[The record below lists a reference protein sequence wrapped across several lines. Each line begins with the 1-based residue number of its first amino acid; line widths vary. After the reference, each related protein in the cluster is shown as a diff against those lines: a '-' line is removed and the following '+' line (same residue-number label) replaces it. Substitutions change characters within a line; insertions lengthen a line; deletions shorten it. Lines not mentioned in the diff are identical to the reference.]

1 MAFSFL
7 KPGKFFIG
15 LSTVAVLASLAL
27 IVYPG
32 PKLSIEFTGGTLME
46 VVMPAEATTTAL
58 ADAIK
63 SAQLTPKIDAVAVAR
78 TKEGTAIIRLRGLSN
93 DEHNALIAYLDTQ
106 FGKIEERQFTT
117 IGPTVGE
124 SLKRSAVTATI
135 VACIAV
141 ALYVAFAFRSV
152 PRKLSPWRFGVI
164 TVIALVHDV
173 LITLGVFIILG
184 KFTTFEI
191 DTLFISALLTTLG
204 YSVNDTIVIFDRIR
218 ENVINQGKHEDF
230 YHLVDRS
237 LRETFTRSFNTG
249 LATLFMLLALYF
261 LGSSTIQW
269 FLLALI
275 VGISVGT
282 YSSLFLAAP
291 LLVFWKKRG

>member
-1 MAFSFL
+1 VAFSFL
-7 KPGKFFIG
+7 KLGKFFIG
-15 LSTVAVLASLAL
+15 LSSLAVIASLAL

-46 VVMPAEATTTAL
+46 IVTPKNSTNTAIGDAVKAFAT
-58 ADAIK
+58 
-63 SAQLTPKIDAVAVAR
+63 TPKIDAVAVAR
-78 TKEGTAIIRLRGLSN
+78 TSENTTLLRLRSLTN
-93 DEHNALIAYLDTQ
+93 EEHNALLAHLEGA
-106 FGKIEERQFTT
+106 FGKIEELQFTT
-117 IGPTVGE
+117 IGPTVGA
-124 SLKRSAVTATI
+124 SLKRSAITATI
-135 VACIAV
+135 LACIAV
-141 ALYVAFAFRSV
+141 ALYVAFAFRAV

-164 TVIALVHDV
+164 TVIALAHDV
-173 LITLGVFIILG
+173 IITLGVFILLG

-230 YHLVDRS
+230 YHLTDRS

-249 LATLFMLLALYF
+249 LCTLFMLLSLYF
-261 LGSSTIQW
+261 LGSSSIQW

-275 VGISVGT
+275 VGIAIGT

-291 LLVFWKKRG
+291 LLVFWKKKN